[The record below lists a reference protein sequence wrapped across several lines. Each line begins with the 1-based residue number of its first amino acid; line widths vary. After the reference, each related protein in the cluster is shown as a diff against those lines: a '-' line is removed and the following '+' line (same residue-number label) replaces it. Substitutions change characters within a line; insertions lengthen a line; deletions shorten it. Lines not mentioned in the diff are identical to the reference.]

1 MGKCVLVRHMETKS
15 YFHTRVLVARN
26 HWMKMLLVSFEKH
39 HSYLSGCLCKHKKL
53 SLFILQQTRILY
65 KFMLRWIDLIASQNS
80 ASFHK
85 NNFLGFSFDIKN
97 MTLHPMS
104 AINFMKMVKQVD
116 HIWSIPINVI
126 RSKLLTFIDSASITY
141 QNKHVYSKDCWNCIL
156 MECSEFQTMEL
167 LLLNRVCWLSTYG
180 KP

>member
-1 MGKCVLVRHMETKS
+1 MSECVLVRRMETKS
-15 YFHTRVLVARN
+15 YFHSRLLVLRN

-39 HSYLSGCLCKHKKL
+39 LSGCLCKHKKL
-53 SLFILQQTRILY
+53 SLFILQQTRIVY

-104 AINFMKMVKQVD
+104 AINFMKMVKQVY
-116 HIWSIPINVI
+116 HII

>member
-1 MGKCVLVRHMETKS
+1 METKS
-15 YFHTRVLVARN
+15 YFHPRLWVVRN

-39 HSYLSGCLCKHKKL
+39 LSGCLCKHKKL
-53 SLFILQQTRILY
+53 SLFILQQTRIVY

-116 HIWSIPINVI
+116 HIWSIPTNVFII
-126 RSKLLTFIDSASITY
+126 RVKTSNLYWFSLNHISK
-141 QNKHVYSKDCWNCIL
+141 
-156 MECSEFQTMEL
+156 QTC
-167 LLLNRVCWLSTYG
+167 VF
-180 KP
+180 

>member
-1 MGKCVLVRHMETKS
+1 MVYMLVHNRNLTNYKWWMCISAS
-15 YFHTRVLVARN
+15 YGNQKLFSSAF
-26 HWMKMLLVSFEKH
+26 VSCKESLNENAFGIFWKT
-39 HSYLSGCLCKHKKL
+39 SRISVGCLCKHKKL
-53 SLFILQQTRILY
+53 SLFILQQTRIVY

-116 HIWSIPINVI
+116 HIYRLKTSNLYWFSLNHI
-126 RSKLLTFIDSASITY
+126 SK
-141 QNKHVYSKDCWNCIL
+141 
-156 MECSEFQTMEL
+156 QTC
-167 LLLNRVCWLSTYG
+167 VF
-180 KP
+180 

>member
-1 MGKCVLVRHMETKS
+1 
-15 YFHTRVLVARN
+15 
-26 HWMKMLLVSFEKH
+26 MKMLLVSFEKH
-39 HSYLSGCLCKHKKL
+39 LSGCLCKHKKL
-53 SLFILQQTRILY
+53 SLFILQQTRIVY

-104 AINFMKMVKQVD
+104 AINFMKMVKQVY
-116 HIWSIPINVI
+116 HIWSILINVI

>member
-1 MGKCVLVRHMETKS
+1 MAKCVFVRHMETKS
-15 YFHTRVLVARN
+15 YLHPRLLVARN

-39 HSYLSGCLCKHKKL
+39 LSGCLCKHKKL
-53 SLFILQQTRILY
+53 SLFILQQTRIVY
-65 KFMLRWIDLIASQNS
+65 KFMLRWFDLIASQNS

-85 NNFLGFSFDIKN
+85 NNFLGFSLYIKN
-97 MTLHPMS
+97 MTLPPVS
-104 AINFMKMVKQVD
+104 AINFMKISKQSVEY
-116 HIWSIPINVI
+116 SLIN
-126 RSKLLTFIDSASITY
+126 RSKILTYIDSASITY

>member
-1 MGKCVLVRHMETKS
+1 METKS
-15 YFHTRVLVARN
+15 YFHPRLWVVRN

-53 SLFILQQTRILY
+53 SLFILQQTRIVY

-85 NNFLGFSFDIKN
+85 NNFLGFSFDIRN

-104 AINFMKMVKQVD
+104 AINFRELLNQSD
-116 HIWSIPINVI
+116 QLI
-126 RSKLLTFIDSASITY
+126 RLKLLTFIDSASITY